1 MSESDGGITGRVR
14 ANNEQ
19 CNRVYVTY
27 QEDSVMP
34 GVKYPNEHLIRF
46 LATHKR
52 RESEEYFCTIGKE
65 DGNAAHG
72 EAVLELMPNNLTNLR
87 MAADFRYKP
96 HGLTWSHTVTEE
108 ARTIA
113 ENSHGQ
119 GISVERLKPGGQ
131 FPYPDG
137 TFRFVLSEKFGSH
150 MPDQSRLIREIQRVS
165 AHDSEI
171 VIGYLSPRHSYMQ
184 WVEPLGSG
192 YWRISKEHPDPTLH
206 DIVLYI
212 VDKEVLADLWGQEFD
227 VQVNQVDFD
236 MHRYFSSTYF
246 VCGRK
251 KRPS

>member
-206 DIVLYI
+206 GIVLYI
-212 VDKEVLADLWGQEFD
+212 VDKEVLADLWGEEFE
-227 VQVNQVDFD
+227 VQVKQVDFD
-236 MHRYFSSTYF
+236 MHRYFSSTYY